1 MLSVG
6 WSVRPCDLLSSFAFS
21 EVLTLKLLEVTIQK
35 GAGDLEEGR
44 KGVSAE
50 LCVTGP
56 AFQRAWPAGFVVA
69 MFKGRKVDTIRL
81 QPAHPHTSSASNS
94 LECHPG

>member
-1 MLSVG
+1 MCLIKQL
-6 WSVRPCDLLSSFAFS
+6 RLFR
-21 EVLTLKLLEVTIQK
+21 
-35 GAGDLEEGR
+35 GADIEAIGGDYTEGSR
-44 KGVSAE
+44 GPGGRKKGVSAE

-81 QPAHPHTSSASNS
+81 QTAHPH
-94 LECHPG
+94 LLRL